1 MAEPETPQNQQNI
14 SEDEIPALVVEAAAD
29 SELANSEI
37 DPRPI
42 KIFCHNCQQKL
53 DVTSLQP
60 FARIACPSCGAELII
75 PKWFDTYLLEEPC
88 GIGGMSS
95 VYRALDIALD
105 REVAIK
111 ILNPEIAPE
120 SERSALFLNE
130 ARTAA
135 TINHYSV
142 IPIYTCGV
150 FNGQTYI
157 VMQFMN
163 GGSLETKLNNAG
175 APIPIPDVVK
185 WVHDI
190 AEGLENACRH
200 GIVHHDIK
208 PGNIMLDSDGN
219 AKIGDFGIAQSIL
232 ASPETVSTAKE
243 TWVSPL
249 YVSPEKVATGEENSQ
264 GDIYS
269 LGATFYHLLTG
280 KPPFQSENLEELIWC
295 RTKQNPV
302 PPNQIRPEIPLALTS
317 LIMRMMHR
325 YPDMR
330 PNYQE
335 VISSLD
341 AFLKNPE
348 TVTVTILKRNPLSR
362 SAIYVPSGTS
372 PSSIKPKAP
381 SSLRPK
387 SPSSVK
393 PKSPSSVMRRTSSSI
408 QQPSPPKSAILN
420 PFPPAPAPI
429 LPQLEIQPTVIVDPS
444 YGWLRNKYLIAGIVV
459 ASIMILTL
467 VIFGLIQLLNAQD
480 PKVLP
485 DLPETKH
492 NVPVQTAPP
501 PVAAPDPLSPAT
513 APASAEPATPET
525 GAPAASQPDAP
536 QAVPSGDN
544 TGDAPKTAVPVSSE
558 TTPDKTPAAADSQP
572 PAAEQKAP
580 TADTKSTESKTSTT
594 DSPPPDSKAPAAD
607 SPPPATEQKTS
618 ASAAESEA
626 SAPAPAL

>member
-1 MAEPETPQNQQNI
+1 MAEPGTVQNQKENP
-14 SEDEIPALVVEAAAD
+14 SEDEIPAMVVEAPPD

-37 DPRPI
+37 DPRTI

-60 FARIACPSCGAELII
+60 FARIACPACGAELII

-88 GIGGMSS
+88 GYGGMSS

-163 GGSLETKLNNAG
+163 GGSLETKLNSAG
-175 APIPIPDVVK
+175 GPLPIQDVVK
-185 WVHDI
+185 WIHDI

-200 GIVHHDIK
+200 GIIHHDIK
-208 PGNIMLDSDGN
+208 PGNIMLDADGN

-232 ASPETVSTAKE
+232 ASPETVAAAKE

-280 KPPFQSENLEELIWC
+280 KPPFQSENLEELIWS
-295 RTKQNPV
+295 RTKQNPP
-302 PPNQIRPEIPLALTS
+302 PPNQLRPEIPLALTS

-330 PNYQE
+330 PHYQE
-335 VISSLD
+335 VISSLN

-348 TVTVTILKRNPLSR
+348 AATVTVLKRNPLSR
-362 SAIYVPSGTS
+362 SAIYVPSGGSAT

-381 SSLRPK
+381 SSIKPK
-387 SPSSVK
+387 TPSSIK
-393 PKSPSSVMRRTSSSI
+393 PKSPSSILRRTSSSL
-408 QQPSPPKSAILN
+408 QQPPPKSSILN
-420 PFPPAPAPI
+420 PIPP
-429 LPQLEIQPTVIVDPS
+429 LPPQQQIVEIQPTVIEDPS
-444 YGWLRNKYLIAGIVV
+444 YGWLRNKYLLAGIIV
-459 ASIMILTL
+459 ASVLILSL
-467 VIFGLIQLLNAQD
+467 VVFGLVQLLNAQD

-492 NVPVQTAPP
+492 
-501 PVAAPDPLSPAT
+501 AAPAQTSP
-513 APASAEPATPET
+513 
-525 GAPAASQPDAP
+525 APAAPA
-536 QAVPSGDN
+536 AVPPPSSP
-544 TGDAPKTAVPVSSE
+544 APSVP
-558 TTPDKTPAAADSQP
+558 P
-572 PAAEQKAP
+572 
-580 TADTKSTESKTSTT
+580 
-594 DSPPPDSKAPAAD
+594 
-607 SPPPATEQKTS
+607 
-618 ASAAESEA
+618 A
-626 SAPAPAL
+626 SAPAPEATAPTPVKTAPAPEATPPAPEAIAPVPEATAPAQTAPATPSGETSSVGPAAPADVPASPETVPAPPSSPAPETMAPAPPSSPAPAPESTTPAPQLSELSPRP

>member
-1 MAEPETPQNQQNI
+1 MPEPETLQNQQNS
-14 SEDEIPALVVEAAAD
+14 SEDEIPALVVEAAPD

-37 DPRPI
+37 DPRSI

-142 IPIYTCGV
+142 VPIYTCGV

-163 GGSLETKLNNAG
+163 GGSLETKLNNSTE
-175 APIPIPDVVK
+175 PLPIPDVVK
-185 WVHDI
+185 WIRDI

-232 ASPETVSTAKE
+232 ASPETLASAKE

-295 RTKQNPV
+295 RTKQTPV
-302 PPNQIRPEIPLALTS
+302 PPNQIRSEIPLALTS

-330 PNYQE
+330 PSYQE

-341 AFLKNPE
+341 TFLKNPE
-348 TVTVTILKRNPLSR
+348 MVTVTILKRNPLSR
-362 SAIYVPSGTS
+362 SAIYVPSGGAS
-372 PSSIKPKAP
+372 PSSAKPKAP

-393 PKSPSSVMRRTSSSI
+393 PKSPSSIMRRTSSSI
-408 QQPSPPKSAILN
+408 QQPSPPKSTILN
-420 PFPPAPAPI
+420 PFPPMST
-429 LPQLEIQPTVIVDPS
+429 PQPPQIELQPTVVLDPA

-459 ASIMILTL
+459 VSVMILAL
-467 VIFGLIQLLNAQD
+467 VVFGLIQLLNAQD

-492 NVPVQTAPP
+492 PSHSAPLPENPAKSAPGPRIPAQTPNPIPPPAPGITVKADTSSANVPAAPVEAAPPTLAPAPQPQDTAPAPVPAPQNPPSAPVPAPQPQDTAPAQPASPALDSSTPVSEPTETEPKSAAPEAGTP
-501 PVAAPDPLSPAT
+501 PVAPL
-513 APASAEPATPET
+513 
-525 GAPAASQPDAP
+525 
-536 QAVPSGDN
+536 
-544 TGDAPKTAVPVSSE
+544 
-558 TTPDKTPAAADSQP
+558 
-572 PAAEQKAP
+572 
-580 TADTKSTESKTSTT
+580 
-594 DSPPPDSKAPAAD
+594 
-607 SPPPATEQKTS
+607 
-618 ASAAESEA
+618 
-626 SAPAPAL
+626 

>member
-1 MAEPETPQNQQNI
+1 MPEPETLQNQQNP
-14 SEDEIPALVVEAAAD
+14 SEDEIPAMVVEAAPD

-37 DPRPI
+37 DPRSI

-142 IPIYTCGV
+142 VPIYTCGV

-163 GGSLETKLNNAG
+163 GGSLETKLNNA
-175 APIPIPDVVK
+175 AEPLPIPDVVK
-185 WVHDI
+185 WIRDI

-232 ASPETVSTAKE
+232 ASPETLASAKE

-302 PPNQIRPEIPLALTS
+302 PPNQIRTEIPLALTS

-330 PNYQE
+330 PSYQE

-348 TVTVTILKRNPLSR
+348 MVTVTILKRSPLSR
-362 SAIYVPSGTS
+362 SAIYVPSGGAS

-393 PKSPSSVMRRTSSSI
+393 PKSPSSIMRRTSSSI
-408 QQPSPPKSAILN
+408 QQPAPPKSGILN
-420 PFPPAPAPI
+420 PFPPMQAPQI
-429 LPQLEIQPTVIVDPS
+429 PQIELQPTVVMAPS
-444 YGWLRNKYLIAGIVV
+444 DGWLRNKYLIAGIVL
-459 ASIMILTL
+459 ASVMILAL
-467 VIFGLIQLLNAQD
+467 VVFGLIQLLNAQD

-485 DLPETKH
+485 DLPETNH
-492 NVPVQTAPP
+492 
-501 PVAAPDPLSPAT
+501 PAH
-513 APASAEPATPET
+513 
-525 GAPAASQPDAP
+525 
-536 QAVPSGDN
+536 
-544 TGDAPKTAVPVSSE
+544 
-558 TTPDKTPAAADSQP
+558 
-572 PAAEQKAP
+572 
-580 TADTKSTESKTSTT
+580 
-594 DSPPPDSKAPAAD
+594 
-607 SPPPATEQKTS
+607 
-618 ASAAESEA
+618 
-626 SAPAPAL
+626 SAPAPETPAKSAPVQPALAPAPEPSSWPAASPTVPAGGNAIDTVPAAAPPASQNTTPVQPVSVEPEPSAPQVQPASPALDPPAPVSEPAAPAQKTSDAIPESAMDSDSPRS